1 MFTWDLPQAL
11 EVGGRMY
18 EIRTDFRPALDI
30 LVAFND
36 PELPEENK
44 IQVMMEILFV
54 ELPPEEYLN
63 EAVEQAGPRVMD
75 WEQDASMIF
84 SAINKVAGYELRNPQ
99 RYTHWWTFAGYFDE
113 IDEGT
118 FSQVLAIRQK
128 RAKGKK
134 LEKWEQE
141 FLHEHR
147 SLVILEN
154 KTSEEEQKR
163 IAAEEAA
170 VDALFKG
177 VY

>member
-1 MFTWDLPQAL
+1 MFTWDLPQTL

-63 EAVEQAGPRVMD
+63 EAVERAYWYLDCGKRSDGKAGPRVMD

-84 SAINKVAGYELRNPQ
+84 SAINKVAGYEVRNPQ

-113 IDEGT
+113 IDECII
-118 FSQVLAIRQK
+118 F
-128 RAKGKK
+128 
-134 LEKWEQE
+134 KWNRVYPADQH
-141 FLHEHR
+141 LDIDI
-147 SLVILEN
+147 SKMTKVQ
-154 KTSEEEQKR
+154 EEEFVGFSHEK
-163 IAAEEAA
+163 ITME
-170 VDALFKG
+170 
-177 VY
+177 VYER

>member
-30 LVAFND
+30 LEAFND

-63 EAVEQAGPRVMD
+63 EAVERAYWYLDCGKRSDGKAGPRVMD

-84 SAINKVAGYELRNPQ
+84 SAINKVAVAFLVSGLLFVMQ
-99 RYTHWWTFAGYFDE
+99 
-113 IDEGT
+113 I
-118 FSQVLAIRQK
+118 
-128 RAKGKK
+128 KK
-134 LEKWEQE
+134 LLSEMEKGEV
-141 FLHEHR
+141 LCT
-147 SLVILEN
+147 N
-154 KTSEEEQKR
+154 
-163 IAAEEAA
+163 
-170 VDALFKG
+170 
-177 VY
+177 